1 MRTARSKAG
10 SLKSGVIFNHKYPGE
25 QTLINNENS
34 NSPGFAS
41 TGLSDPILKAL
52 KALNYR
58 KPTPIQDQTI
68 SSVLAGRDIL
78 GTAQTGTGKTA
89 AFMLPVLEILN
100 RKGKASP
107 NQIRALI
114 LVPTRELAAQVYEST
129 VNYSRYLKIR
139 STVAYGGVKINPQMI
154 RLSRGVDILVATPGR
169 LLDLYRKNA
178 VQFSRLEVL
187 VFDEADR
194 MLNLGFQDEVN
205 EILHL
210 VPRQR
215 QTMMFTATL
224 SDEVSGLAKEL
235 LQDPLEVSVIPEEV
249 TLEAVKQS
257 VFPVAHERKTELLLE
272 LMQEKGWL
280 KFLIF
285 VKTKNRADR
294 LVIKL
299 IHAGYIA
306 QAIHGDKSQGARTR
320 ALAEFKKDKASI
332 LVATDLAAR
341 GLDIDGLP
349 LVINFDLPH
358 LKEDYIHRIGRTG
371 RAGQVG
377 EALSFV
383 SPEEFDSLKDI
394 ERLTKQIIPRVET
407 EGFQLD
413 PPLPESKLDTRPF
426 KAKKPKKDKKRKQKS
441 L

>member
-1 MRTARSKAG
+1 MTDREKTASRS
-10 SLKSGVIFNHKYPGE
+10 F
-25 QTLINNENS
+25 T
-34 NSPGFAS
+34 S
-41 TGLSDPILKAL
+41 TGLSDPILRAL
-52 KALNYR
+52 KALGY
-58 KPTPIQDQTI
+58 KEPTPIQDQTI
-68 SSVLAGRDIL
+68 SPVLAGRDIL

-89 AFMLPVLEILN
+89 AFMLPVLDILSRN
-100 RKGKASP
+100 GKTSP
-107 NQIRALI
+107 NRIRALI
-114 LVPTRELAAQVYEST
+114 LVPTRELAAQVYENT

-154 RLSRGVDILVATPGR
+154 RMSKGVDILVATPGR

-178 VQFSRLEVL
+178 VQFQDLEVL

-205 EILHL
+205 EILGL
-210 VPRQR
+210 LPSPR

-224 SDEVSGLAKEL
+224 PEEVTHLAKEIL
-235 LQDPLEVSVIPEEV
+235 KNPLEVSVIPEEI
-249 TLEAVKQS
+249 TLDAVKQY
-257 VFPVAHERKTELLLE
+257 VYPVAHERKTELLLK
-272 LMQEKGWL
+272 LMKEKGWL

-294 LVIKL
+294 LVKKL

-341 GLDIDGLP
+341 GLDIDQLP
-349 LVINFDLPH
+349 LVINFDLPK

-371 RAGQVG
+371 RAGQAG

-394 ERLTKQIIPRVET
+394 ERLTKQVIARVET
-407 EGFQLD
+407 EGFKLD

-426 KAKKPKKDKKRKQKS
+426 KAKKPKKKKKKEEPC
-441 L
+441 

>member
-1 MRTARSKAG
+1 M
-10 SLKSGVIFNHKYPGE
+10 
-25 QTLINNENS
+25 INKKKTIS
-34 NSPGFAS
+34 RAFAS
-41 TGLSDPILKAL
+41 TGLSESILKAL
-52 KALNYR
+52 EAQGYR
-58 KPTPIQDQTI
+58 DPTPIQEQTI
-68 SSVLAGRDIL
+68 SSVLRGRDIL

-89 AFMLPVLEILN
+89 AFMLPLLEILSKN
-100 RKGKASP
+100 GKAAP
-107 NQIRALI
+107 NRIRALI

-178 VQFSRLEVL
+178 LQFSKLKIL

-194 MLNLGFQDEVN
+194 MLNLGFQDEVK
-205 EILHL
+205 EILKLLPHD
-210 VPRQR
+210 R
-215 QTMMFTATL
+215 QTLMFTATL
-224 SDEVSGLAKEL
+224 SDEVSHLAKEI
-235 LQDPLEVSVIPEEV
+235 LQDPLEVSVIPEEI
-249 TLEAVKQS
+249 TLDVVRQY
-257 VFPVAHERKTELLLE
+257 VYPVAHEKKTELLLE
-272 LMQEKGWL
+272 LMKKNSWL

-285 VKTKNRADR
+285 VKTRNRADR
-294 LVIKL
+294 LVKKL

-306 QAIHGDKSQGARTR
+306 KAIHGDKSQGTRTR
-320 ALAEFKKDKASI
+320 ALAEFKKDNASI

-341 GLDIDGLP
+341 GLDIERLP

-394 ERLTKQIIPRVET
+394 ERLTKQVITRIET
-407 EGFQLD
+407 EGFQLE
-413 PPLPESKLDTRPF
+413 PPLPDSKLDTRPF
-426 KAKKPKKDKKRKQKS
+426 KVKKPKKRKMK
-441 L
+441 

>member
-1 MRTARSKAG
+1 MKNT
-10 SLKSGVIFNHKYPGE
+10 
-25 QTLINNENS
+25 ENPD
-34 NSPGFAS
+34 SPAFAA
-41 TGLSDPILKAL
+41 TGLSKPILKSL
-52 KALNYR
+52 KALGYR
-58 KPTPIQDQTI
+58 EPTAIQEQTI
-68 SSVLAGRDIL
+68 ASILAGRDIL

-89 AFMLPVLEILN
+89 AFMLPLLEILS

-107 NQIRALI
+107 NRIRALI

-139 STVAYGGVKINPQMI
+139 STVAYGGIKINPQMI
-154 RLSRGVDILVATPGR
+154 RLTRGVDILVATPGR

-178 VQFSRLEVL
+178 VQFSDMEAL

-194 MLNLGFQDEVN
+194 MLNLGFQDEVK
-205 EILHL
+205 EILTL
-210 VPRQR
+210 LPRKR
-215 QTMMFTATL
+215 QTLMFTATL
-224 SDEVSGLAKEL
+224 SDEVSHLAREI

-249 TLEAVKQS
+249 TLDAVSQQ
-257 VFPVAHERKTELLLE
+257 VYPVAHERKTELLLE
-272 LMQEKGWL
+272 LMEKNGWL

-294 LVIKL
+294 LVKKL

-320 ALAEFKKDKASI
+320 ALAEFKKDRASI

-341 GLDIDGLP
+341 GLDIHGLP

-371 RAGQVG
+371 RAGHVG
-377 EALSFV
+377 GALSFV
-383 SPEEFDSLKDI
+383 SPEEFDCLKDI
-394 ERLTKQIIPRVET
+394 ERLTKQVIPRVET
-407 EGFQLD
+407 EGFELD
-413 PPLPESKLDTRPF
+413 PPLPVSKLDTRPF
-426 KAKKPKKDKKRKQKS
+426 KAKKPKKNKKRKGQPLPS
-441 L
+441 LSLKNDKVKEI